1 MADIEWSGMLSSA
14 GAGATAGSAV
24 GPWGAAAGA
33 LVGAAGNVISQLFTN
48 KANRDLQRE
57 SWDRM
62 SISSRVKELEK
73 NGLNKLFAAGSMPSY
88 NLSTS
93 MKAPEINPGAALNA
107 YQAAKEIQLMD
118 INTKNALIQNKIL
131 DNEYSSSKSKAILD
145 KINEVIAAGDYG
157 IISDRQS
164 NGIRSDDIRELQLLG
179 FGEKFTGVHGAT
191 MKDLI
196 RNSLGLGPDNEEL
209 FRLREENAA
218 LKAGYRSPDEYDQ
231 WNYDRPGFDWDSQRN
246 LPMVEVRGQWYVI
259 ERNGKFTPVDK

>member
-1 MADIEWSGMLSSA
+1 MAIEWSNTLASA
-14 GAGATAGSAV
+14 GAGATAGSAA
-24 GPWGAAAGA
+24 GPWGAAIGA
-33 LVGAAGNVISQLFTN
+33 LGGAAANVISQLFTN

-62 SISSRVKELEK
+62 SISSRVKELEA
-73 NGLNKLFAAGSMPSY
+73 NGLNKLYAAGSMPTY

-93 MKAPEINPGAALNA
+93 MKSPEINTGAALNA

-145 KINEVIAAGDYG
+145 KINESIAAGDYS
-157 IISDRQS
+157 IISDRQH

-191 MKDLI
+191 LKDMI
-196 RNSLGLGPDNEEL
+196 RNALGLGADNEEIR
-209 FRLREENAA
+209 RLRDENEI
-218 LKAGYRSPDEYDQ
+218 LKSNYRSVEEYDSALFDIPGVE
-231 WNYDRPGFDWDSQRN
+231 YDAYNNPVVYDKDGYPLVFDKKNHRWIRP
-246 LPMVEVRGQWYVI
+246 
-259 ERNGKFTPVDK
+259 

>member
-1 MADIEWSGMLSSA
+1 MADFEWSGLLSSA
-14 GAGATAGSAV
+14 GAGAGAGSSA

-33 LVGAAGNVISQLFTN
+33 LIGAAGNVISQLFTN
-48 KANRDLQRE
+48 KSNRDLQRE
-57 SWDRM
+57 SWDKM
-62 SISSRVKELEK
+62 SISSRVKELEA
-73 NGLNKLFAAGSMPSY
+73 NGLNKLYAAGSMPTY

-93 MKAPEINPGAALNA
+93 MKSPEINVGAALNA

-131 DNEYSSSKSKAILD
+131 DNEYSSSRSKAILD

-157 IISDRQS
+157 IISDRQA

-191 MKDLI
+191 LKDLI
-196 RNSLGLGPDNEEL
+196 RNSLGFGPDNEEL

-218 LKAGYRSPDEYDQ
+218 LKSGYRSPAEYDQ
-231 WNYDRPGFDWDSQRN
+231 WNWDRPGFDWDSERE
-246 LPMVEVRGQWYVI
+246 LPMVEVRGQWYFV
-259 ERNGKFTPVDK
+259 ERDGRFTPVEK